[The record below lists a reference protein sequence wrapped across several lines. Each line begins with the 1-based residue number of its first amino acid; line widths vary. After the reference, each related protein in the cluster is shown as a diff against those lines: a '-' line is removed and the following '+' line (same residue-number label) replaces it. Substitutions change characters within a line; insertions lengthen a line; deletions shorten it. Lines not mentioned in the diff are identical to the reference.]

1 MAGSLK
7 RRSFLKTAA
16 LGLGSMAVPSLQEAF
31 AKKVSAKKMRI
42 GHTCITWGTF
52 PRPGDDATL
61 EPALK
66 DISAEGFWTFETFP
80 EVLDN
85 WDKRGLL
92 TPLIAKY
99 NVPLRSGYITGNL
112 IDPAKRKDE
121 IDRIVRLSKVVQ
133 KFNGGFIVLAPNS
146 VKRDTYNFQDHK
158 ADIISALNDYAA
170 AITDLG
176 LMTGLH
182 QHTGTAIEAR
192 DEVYAVMDA
201 VNTKN
206 LKFAPDVGQL
216 QKGGADAAK
225 VVKDYLP
232 LVRHMHL
239 KDYKGW
245 QWYSGYCPLG
255 MGQVD
260 LKAILEMMESIG
272 LINDVMVELDPSPNG
287 PMTPLQ
293 TVQTTKA
300 YLEKL
305 GFKFRT

>member
-1 MAGSLK
+1 MTRSLP

-16 LGLGSMAVPSLQEAF
+16 LGVGSLALPSFDAAF
-31 AKKVSAKKMRI
+31 AKGVPAKKMRI

-52 PRPGDDATL
+52 PRPSDDATL

-92 TPLIAKY
+92 APLIEKY
-99 NVPLRSGYITGNL
+99 KVPLRSGYITGNL
-112 IDPAKRKDE
+112 IDPSKRKDE
-121 IDRIVRLSKVVQ
+121 IDRIVKLSKVIQ
-133 KFNGGFIVLAPNS
+133 KFHGGFIVLAPNS
-146 VKRDTYNFQDHK
+146 VKRDSYNFQEHK
-158 ADIISALNDYAA
+158 ADIISALDDYAA

-176 LMTGLH
+176 LQTGLH
-182 QHTGTAIEAR
+182 QHTGTAIMTR

-201 VNTKN
+201 VDTKN

-232 LVRHMHL
+232 LVTHMHL

-245 QWYSGYCPLG
+245 PYYGGYCPLG
-255 MGQVD
+255 MGGVD
-260 LKAILEMMESIG
+260 IPAILKMVESKG
-272 LINDVMVELDPSPNG
+272 LEVGVMVELDPSKDG
-287 PMTPLQ
+287 PITPLE
-293 TVQTTKA
+293 TAKSTKA
-300 YLEKL
+300 Y
-305 GFKFRT
+305 